1 MRRLRYEED
10 DDSGNDDGARDY
22 LYIYITCKPC
32 KAKILAEMKYIEKL
46 Q

>member
-1 MRRLRYEED
+1 MKKMMILAMMMER
-10 DDSGNDDGARDY
+10 GIT
-22 LYIYITCKPC
+22 YIYFTCKPC